1 MLTPPMTRAPSP
13 GADAPTER
21 TEPTELRPRP
31 TAVAVETDQPETRA
45 LLARAVEEAARLLQA
60 DGAMVYLVDRARH
73 MRFAVDAGIRDPEA
87 QRLIRDLA
95 LPVGVGLFGHA
106 VSSAEV
112 VVSGDYRNDER
123 FPHSP
128 VADRIVEV
136 ANMRSMAAAP
146 LIAGDEVL
154 GALGAYSSRIDDF
167 DEAEIALLR
176 ALADHAAAAIAN
188 QRLIE
193 RLARSQDEL
202 ARRVDAQRTLGQIT
216 ASIAA
221 IRDPD
226 EVLDEVVG
234 AARRLLGSDG
244 AHLTLMDESGAFLR
258 PTVVVGGND
267 HWTESWLAELRFPVN
282 DGINGLAAGTKEVIW
297 TEDYLIDPR
306 IPHEESDQSVAE
318 KLQLRGMASAPLRG
332 PEGQVIGTLAVSFAE
347 VHRFDPD
354 ELELL
359 VGLADQGAIAISNA
373 RLVERLS
380 SSEGRF
386 RHLVTS
392 SPDLVWETDAEGK
405 FTFLSPRVGEL
416 TGWTPA
422 DLVGQGWPSIVA
434 EESMG
439 DALRTWE
446 GLQSDPATVRKNRF
460 LLRRKEGEPIPA
472 EVYAIGSEREG
483 AFVGAHGSIRDLT
496 VSERLM
502 QRLREQAEELAHR
515 VDAQRTLAEMAAQL
529 TTLRDPSAVL
539 EQTLIAAVRLLKG
552 HGGQIGMIEADD
564 DGVLR
569 WGDGHSLVH
578 AELVPFTKTDRTPV
592 SEGVSGRAVRERRTT
607 WTEDYLADASFPH
620 EDNADEIARRQGI
633 RSVIAAPLLADDVP
647 IGAIGVYAEVPG
659 VYDADAGELLGLL
672 ADQAAIVL
680 TNARLYAEAE
690 IAAEKLAHRVEAQR
704 TLGEIAAAITSLR
717 DPSAVL
723 RRTVAEAKRLLQ
735 AEHVVIH
742 QVRAGTRELADYRE
756 VFNAGTDSAPFDA
769 VTVSIGQGI
778 AGRAIEAA
786 EVTWTGD
793 YLADRTFE
801 HTVRADEWITRFG
814 YRSQMSAPLIGEEGP
829 LGAIS
834 AYSTREHAF
843 DIDDAQ
849 LLGALAS
856 QAAIVLGNAR
866 LYEELE
872 RRVEAQRSLG
882 EIAARITAI
891 RDPGDV
897 LQRTLD
903 EAVRLLDADGGRIE
917 LVAETGGLHWAFGH
931 SAIDLP
937 IERDE
942 EVDPVQMDEG
952 VSGRAVIERRVVRTG
967 DYLADPSFT
976 HAEAP
981 DRYIRQHG
989 IRSVMSA
996 PLIGEDGAIGSL
1008 TVHSQGRDAFD
1019 AANEELLE
1027 VLASQAAIA
1036 VTNARLVE
1044 QLRERVDAQQAL
1056 AAISAEIAALHD
1068 PATVL
1073 QRTAEEALRLLDADT
1088 AIINPLEDDE
1098 RLLGWPIA
1106 YAPADGPADDI
1117 PVRVGEGISGIAM
1130 AERRIARTGD
1140 YLADPAFPHTDE
1152 IDEYIRRRGMRSV
1165 MTAPLVSSA
1174 GGLGALTVQSSRPHA
1189 FDEAGEALLRT
1200 LADQAAIAITN
1211 ARLYDELGEES
1222 AALQRLAD
1230 SQQRLLQINQSL
1242 LRTLD
1247 PASVLD
1253 LIADGLKS
1261 VVWYDN
1267 FSIYRVDAEMTVLHP
1282 VLARD
1287 RNAGSVLEFPIPRGR
1302 GLTWWT
1308 VEHREPVLV
1317 NDALHDPRVIQIPG
1331 TVEEEEAM
1339 IIVPLVSGDEVIGA
1353 MNIARTGGAEVAFTD
1368 ADFEVVQLFAGQA
1381 AVAITNARLVEQ
1393 LRRRVDAQRSLAEIA
1408 AQIASLHD
1416 PATVLDRAV
1425 ADAARLL
1432 GADRAQ
1438 INLLGEGRDH
1448 LDPPITA
1455 APIPPSPDDVVVPIG
1470 SGIAGIAAAEKRV
1483 CWTGDY
1489 LADQAFPHDEGDR
1502 WIEAQD
1508 IHSMMAAPLLGP
1520 DRLIGTIT
1528 VQSTQPS
1535 KFDEQ
1540 DAELLK
1546 LLADQAAIA
1555 LTNARLYAEVEE
1567 SERRYRHLVDNSPDI
1582 VWEVD
1587 AEGRFTFFSDS
1598 LESRSGWKAEQ
1609 LLGQP
1614 FSVLAGPTS
1623 LAEANEAWRV
1633 IREDPNREQRVR
1645 LDLPLPDGR
1654 VAKTEV
1660 AMTGTIVDG
1669 RFAGAHGSLR
1679 DISERER
1686 LEGDLR
1692 EQAAEL
1698 AASQERAHLAREL
1711 HDSVTQALFSMGL
1724 TLRTL
1729 ELLLAAD
1736 PEAAKTK
1743 LAELRELQKDALA
1756 EMRTLIFELR
1766 PSSLENDGLVQ
1777 ALRTHATAVQRRTG
1791 LAIVVDA
1798 EPIDRLPLPAEEA
1811 LYRIGQEA
1819 LHNVVKHA
1827 NASSATIRVWREG
1840 RHVRLSVV
1848 DDGGGFDPDAVP
1860 RGHLGL
1866 IGMRQRVDLV
1876 GGELRVESRAG
1887 RRGTAIEAAVPVDE
1901 GAPSSAE

>member
-1 MLTPPMTRAPSP
+1 MTRAPSRR
-13 GADAPTER
+13 AA
-21 TEPTELRPRP
+21 LRPP
-31 TAVAVETDQPETRA
+31 VAATNAETHA
-45 LLARAVEEAARLLQA
+45 LLARAVEEAARLLNA
-60 DGAMVYLVDRARH
+60 DGAMVYLVDGENQ
-73 MRFAVDAGIRDPEA
+73 MRFAVDAGIRNPEA
-87 QRLIRDLA
+87 QQLIRDLT
-95 LPVGVGLFGHA
+95 LPVGVGLFGH
-106 VSSAEV
+106 SAATGEV
-112 VVSGDYRNDER
+112 VVSGDYRRDKR
-123 FPHSP
+123 FAHSAT
-128 VADRIVEV
+128 ADRIVTI

-146 LIAGDEVL
+146 LIADGQIL

-188 QRLIE
+188 QQLIE
-193 RLARSQDEL
+193 RLAHSQDEL
-202 ARRVDAQRTLGQIT
+202 ARRVDAQRTLAKI
-216 ASIAA
+216 SAA
-221 IRDPD
+221 IAGIRTPD
-226 EVLDEVVG
+226 EVLHEVVES
-234 AARRLLGSDG
+234 ARRLLGSDG
-244 AHLTLMDESGAFLR
+244 AHLTLMDEGGTYLR
-258 PTVVVGGND
+258 PSVVVGGNEA
-267 HWTESWLAELRFPVN
+267 WTEDWLAELEFPV
-282 DGINGLAAGTKEVIW
+282 DGGINGLAAGSGIVIW
-297 TEDYLIDPR
+297 TEDYLVDPR
-306 IPHEESDQSVAE
+306 IPHEPSDQSVAE
-318 KLQLRGMASAPLRG
+318 RLELRGMASAPLRG

-347 VHRFDPD
+347 VHRFSDD

-359 VGLADQGAIAISNA
+359 SGLADQGAIAISNA
-373 RLVERLS
+373 RLLEKLS

-392 SPDLVWETDAEGK
+392 SPDLVWETDREGR
-405 FTFLSPRVGEL
+405 FTFLSPRLAEL
-416 TGWTPA
+416 TGWGPE
-422 DLVGQGWPSIVA
+422 DLVGQPWPSIVA
-434 EESMG
+434 PESMP
-439 DALRTWE
+439 DAQATWE
-446 GLQSDPATVRKNRF
+446 GLRADPSAVRKIRF
-460 LLRRKEGEPIPA
+460 LLRRRERDPIPA
-472 EVYAIGSEREG
+472 EVYAIGSERDG

-496 VSERLM
+496 ESELLTERLR
-502 QRLREQAEELAHR
+502 QQTDELAHR
-515 VDAQRTLAEMAAQL
+515 VNAQRTLAGMAAQL
-529 TTLRDPSAVL
+529 TTLRDPSEVL
-539 EQTLIAAVRLLKG
+539 KETLMAAVRLLKG
-552 HGGQIGMIEADD
+552 DGGQIGMITADP
-564 DGVLR
+564 DGTLR
-569 WGDGHSLVH
+569 WGQGHSLVH
-578 AELVPFTKTDRTPV
+578 DVLSPFTKEDQTTV
-592 SEGVSGRAVRERRTT
+592 HEGVSGRSVLERRAS
-607 WTEDYLADASFPH
+607 WTDDYLTDTSFRH
-620 EDNADEIARRQGI
+620 EANADRVGRDLGI
-633 RSVIAAPLLADDVP
+633 RSVIAAPLLADDEP
-647 IGAIGVYAEVPG
+647 MGAIGVYAEVPG
-659 VYDADAGELLGLL
+659 AFDSDAAELLGLL

-690 IAAEKLAHRVEAQR
+690 IAASKLAHRVEAQR
-704 TLGEIAAAITSLR
+704 SLGEIAAAITSLR

-723 RRTVAEAKRLLQ
+723 RRTVAEAKRLLG
-735 AEHVVIH
+735 AEHLVIH
-742 QVRAGTRELADYRE
+742 QVRSGTRELADYRE
-756 VFNAGTDSAPFDA
+756 VFNAGPDTPPVDD

-778 AGRAIEAA
+778 AGRAIEKA

-793 YLADRTFE
+793 YLADDSFE
-801 HTVRADEWITRFG
+801 HTPKADEWIARFG
-814 YRSQMSAPLIGEEGP
+814 YHSQISAPLIGESGP
-829 LGAIS
+829 LGAIT
-834 AYSTREHAF
+834 AYSTKADAF
-843 DIDDAQ
+843 GEDDAQ

-882 EIAARITAI
+882 EIATRITAI

-917 LVAETGGLHWAFGH
+917 LVADTGGLHWAFGH

-942 EVDPVQMDEG
+942 ESDPVRADEG
-952 VSGRAVIERRVVRTG
+952 VSGRAVIERRVIRTG
-967 DYLADPSFT
+967 DYLTDSAFT

-1008 TVHSQGRDAFD
+1008 TVHSQTRDAFD
-1019 AANEELLE
+1019 EANEELLE
-1027 VLASQAAIA
+1027 VLASHAAIA
-1036 VTNARLVE
+1036 VTNARLYE

-1068 PATVL
+1068 PAAVL
-1073 QRTAEEALRLLDADT
+1073 QRTAEEALRLLRADS
-1088 AIINPLEDDE
+1088 AIINPLEDNDA
-1098 RLLGWPIA
+1098 LLGWPIA
-1106 YAPADGPADDI
+1106 YAPVEGPADDI
-1117 PVRVGEGISGIAM
+1117 PVRIGEGISGRAM
-1130 AERRIARTGD
+1130 SERRVVRTGD
-1140 YLADPAFPHTDE
+1140 YLLDPAIDHTEELDA
-1152 IDEYIRRRGMRSV
+1152 YIRRRGMRSV
-1165 MTAPLVSSA
+1165 MTAPLISSA
-1174 GGLGALTVQSSRPHA
+1174 GGLGALTVQAERAYA
-1189 FDEAGEALLRT
+1189 FDEADAELLRV

-1222 AALQRLAD
+1222 AALARQTD
-1230 SQQRLLQINQSL
+1230 SQQRLLQINERL

-1247 PASVLD
+1247 PQSVLE

-1267 FSIYRVDAEMTVLHP
+1267 FSIYRADDEMRVLNP

-1287 RNAGSVLEFPIPRGR
+1287 RNARAVLEFPIPRGS
-1302 GLTWWT
+1302 GLTWWS
-1308 VEHREPVLV
+1308 VEHREPVLL
-1317 NDALHDPRVIQIPG
+1317 NDALHDDRVIHIPG

-1339 IIVPLVSGDEVIGA
+1339 IIVPLISGDEVIGA

-1368 ADFEVVQLFAGQA
+1368 ADFELVQLFGGQA

-1393 LRRRVDAQRSLAEIA
+1393 LRARVDAQRSLAEIA
-1408 AQIASLHD
+1408 AQIASLHE
-1416 PATVLDRAV
+1416 PQTVLDRAV

-1438 INLLGEGRDH
+1438 INLMGESGTH

-1455 APIPPSPDDVVVPIG
+1455 APIPPSDDDVMVPIG
-1470 SGIAGIAAAEKRV
+1470 SGIAGTAAAERRV

-1489 LADQAFPHDEGDR
+1489 LADQAFPHDEGDA
-1502 WIEAQD
+1502 WIDVQQ
-1508 IHSMMAAPLLGP
+1508 IHSMMSAPLLGP

-1528 VQSTQPS
+1528 VQSTETS

-1567 SERRYRHLVDNSPDI
+1567 SGRRYRHLVDNSPDI

-1587 AEGRFTFFSDS
+1587 ADGRFTFFSDS
-1598 LESRSGWKAEQ
+1598 LESRTGWKAEQ
-1609 LLGQP
+1609 LIGER
-1614 FSVLAGPTS
+1614 FTVLAAATS
-1623 LAEANEAWRV
+1623 MAEATEAWRLL
-1633 IREDPNREQRVR
+1633 RSEPDREQRVR

-1654 VAKTEV
+1654 IAKTEV

-1669 RFAGAHGSLR
+1669 RFAGAHGSVR

-1692 EQAAEL
+1692 DQAAEL

-1729 ELLLAAD
+1729 EILLGSD
-1736 PEAAKTK
+1736 VEAASEK
-1743 LAELRELQKDALA
+1743 LVELRELQKDALA

-1766 PSSLENDGLVQ
+1766 PSSLESDGLVQ

-1791 LAIVVDA
+1791 LAMVVDA
-1798 EPIDRLPLPAEEA
+1798 EPIDRLALAAEEA

-1827 NASSATIRVWREG
+1827 NASNATIRIWREG
-1840 RHVRLSVV
+1840 GHVRLSVT
-1848 DDGGGFDPDAVP
+1848 DDGDGFDPNAVP

-1887 RRGTAIEAAVPVDE
+1887 KGTTISAGVPADDPADE
-1901 GAPSSAE
+1901 GEGGEPAPTGSDSAE

>member
-1 MLTPPMTRAPSP
+1 MTRAP
-13 GADAPTER
+13 
-21 TEPTELRPRP
+21 
-31 TAVAVETDQPETRA
+31 TREAATPATSDIDPAQAHA
-45 LLARAVEEAARLLQA
+45 LLVRAVEEAARLLDA
-60 DGAMVYLVDRARH
+60 DGAMVYLVDRGR
-73 MRFAVDAGIRDPEA
+73 MRFAVDAGIRNREA
-87 QRLIRDLA
+87 QRLIRGLS

-106 VSSAEV
+106 VASGEV
-112 VVSGDYRNDER
+112 VVSGDYAHDDR
-123 FPHSP
+123 FEHSD
-128 VADRIVEV
+128 VADRIVAI

-146 LIAGDEVL
+146 LIAEGEVL
-154 GALGAYSSRIDDF
+154 GALGAYSSRTDDF
-167 DEAEIALLR
+167 DEAEVALLR
-176 ALADHAAAAIAN
+176 ALADHAATAIAN

-193 RLARSQDEL
+193 RLARSQEEL
-202 ARRVDAQRTLGQIT
+202 ARRVEAQRTLAQIT

-221 IRDPD
+221 IRGLDD
-226 EVLDEVVG
+226 VLHEVVD

-244 AHLTLMDESGAFLR
+244 AHLTLMDDSGEFLR
-258 PTVVVGGND
+258 PSVVVGGNAA
-267 HWTESWLAELRFPVN
+267 WTEEWLHDLEFPVN
-282 DGINGLAAGTKEVIW
+282 GGINGLAAGTREVIW
-297 TEDYLIDPR
+297 TEDYLVDPR
-306 IPHEESDQSVAE
+306 IPHAESDQSVAE
-318 KLQLRGMASAPLRG
+318 RLGLRGMASVPLRG
-332 PEGQVIGTLAVSFAE
+332 PEGHVIGTLAVSFDE
-347 VHRFDPD
+347 VHRFSAD

-359 VGLADQGAIAISNA
+359 GGLADQGAIAIANA
-373 RLVERLS
+373 RLLEKLS

-392 SPDLVWETDAEGK
+392 SPDLVWETDVEGR
-405 FTFLSPRVGEL
+405 FTFLSPRLAELAGWEPGEL
-416 TGWTPA
+416 IGQSWPA
-422 DLVGQGWPSIVA
+422 IVA
-434 EESMG
+434 EESMPE
-439 DALRTWE
+439 AVATWE
-446 GLQSDPATVRKNRF
+446 GLRSEPSIVRKIRF
-460 LLRRKEGEPIPA
+460 MLRRRDAGPIPA
-472 EVYAIGSEREG
+472 EVYAIGSERDG
-483 AFVGAHGSIRDLT
+483 VFAGAHGSIRDLT
-496 VSERLM
+496 SSEQLM
-502 QRLREQAEELAHR
+502 ERLREQADELARR
-515 VDAQRTLAEMAAQL
+515 VDAQRTLAGMAAQL
-529 TTLRDPSAVL
+529 TSLRDPSAVL

-552 HGGQIGMIEADD
+552 NGGQIGMIERDEDD
-564 DGVLR
+564 VLR

-578 AELVPFTKTDRTPV
+578 GELVPFTKADHTPV
-592 SEGVSGRAVRERRTT
+592 DEGVSGRAVRELRAT
-607 WTEDYLADASFPH
+607 WTEDYLADRSFPH
-620 EDNADEIARRQGI
+620 DRNSDRIARRLGI
-633 RSVIAAPLLADDVP
+633 RAVIAAPLVADDEP
-647 IGAIGVYAEVPG
+647 IGAIGVYAEQPG
-659 VYDADAGELLGLL
+659 AYDADSGELLRLL

-690 IAAEKLAHRVEAQR
+690 VAAEKLAHRVEAQR
-704 TLGEIAAAITSLR
+704 SLGAIAAAITSLR
-717 DPSAVL
+717 DPVAVL
-723 RRTVAEAKRLLQ
+723 DRTVAETKRLLN

-742 QVRAGTRELADYRE
+742 QVRAGTRELAEYRQ
-756 VFNAGTDSAPFDA
+756 VISAGSDGPFDE

-778 AGRAIEAA
+778 AGRAIETRS
-786 EVTWTGD
+786 VSRTDD
-793 YLADRTFE
+793 YLADRSFE
-801 HTVRADEWITRFG
+801 HTALADSWITRHGFV
-814 YRSQMSAPLIGEEGP
+814 SQISAPLIGEEGAM
-829 LGAIS
+829 GAIT
-834 AYSTREHAF
+834 AYSSRRAAF
-843 DIDDAQ
+843 DEDDAQ
-849 LLGALAS
+849 LIGALAS

-942 EVDPVQMDEG
+942 EVDPVQLDEG
-952 VSGRAVIERRVVRTG
+952 VSGRAVRERRVVRTG
-967 DYLADPSFT
+967 DYLADPSFS

-1008 TVHSQGRDAFD
+1008 TVHSQTRNAFD

-1036 VTNARLVE
+1036 VTNARL
-1044 QLRERVDAQQAL
+1044 
-1056 AAISAEIAALHD
+1056 
-1068 PATVL
+1068 
-1073 QRTAEEALRLLDADT
+1073 
-1088 AIINPLEDDE
+1088 
-1098 RLLGWPIA
+1098 
-1106 YAPADGPADDI
+1106 
-1117 PVRVGEGISGIAM
+1117 
-1130 AERRIARTGD
+1130 
-1140 YLADPAFPHTDE
+1140 
-1152 IDEYIRRRGMRSV
+1152 
-1165 MTAPLVSSA
+1165 
-1174 GGLGALTVQSSRPHA
+1174 
-1189 FDEAGEALLRT
+1189 
-1200 LADQAAIAITN
+1200 
-1211 ARLYDELGEES
+1211 YDELGEES
-1222 AALQRLAD
+1222 AALARLAD
-1230 SQQRLLQINQSL
+1230 SQQRLLQINERL

-1253 LIADGLKS
+1253 LIAEGLKS

-1267 FSIYRVDAEMTVLHP
+1267 FSIYRVDDDMRVLNP

-1287 RNAGSVLEFPIPRGR
+1287 RNARAVLDFPIERGR
-1302 GLTWWT
+1302 GLTWWS
-1308 VEHREPVLV
+1308 VEHREPVLI
-1317 NDALHDPRVIQIPG
+1317 NDALHDDRVIQIPG
-1331 TVEEEEAM
+1331 TEEEEEAM
-1339 IIVPLVSGDEVIGA
+1339 IIVPLISGDEVIGA

-1368 ADFEVVQLFAGQA
+1368 ADFELVQLFAGQA

-1393 LRRRVDAQRSLAEIA
+1393 LRTRVDAQRSLAEIA
-1408 AQIASLHD
+1408 AQIASLHE
-1416 PATVLDRAV
+1416 PQTVLDRAV

-1438 INLLGEGRDH
+1438 INLLGESSTH

-1455 APIPPSPDDVVVPIG
+1455 APIPPSDEDVPVPIG
-1470 SGIAGIAAAEKRV
+1470 SGVAGIAAAEKRV

-1502 WIEAQD
+1502 WIDAQH
-1508 IHSMMAAPLLGP
+1508 IHSMMSAPLLGP

-1528 VQSTQPS
+1528 VQSTEANA
-1535 KFDEQ
+1535 FDEQ

-1555 LTNARLYAEVEE
+1555 LTNARLYAQLEE

-1598 LESRSGWKAEQ
+1598 LEERTGWRAEQ
-1609 LLGQP
+1609 LIGQP
-1614 FSVLAGPTS
+1614 FTVLAGATS
-1623 LAEANEAWRV
+1623 LAEATEAWRV
-1633 IREDPNREQRVR
+1633 LRAEPNREQRVR

-1660 AMTGTIVDG
+1660 AMTGTILDG
-1669 RFAGAHGSLR
+1669 RFMGAHGSVR

-1692 EQAAEL
+1692 DQAAEL

-1711 HDSVTQALFSMGL
+1711 HDSVTQVLFSMGL
-1724 TLRTL
+1724 TLRAL
-1729 ELLLAAD
+1729 EILLGTDPQAAG
-1736 PEAAKTK
+1736 EK
-1743 LAELRELQKDALA
+1743 LTELRELQQDALA

-1766 PSSLENDGLVQ
+1766 PSSLESDGLVQ

-1798 EPIDRLPLPAEEA
+1798 EPIDRLPLAAEEA

-1827 NASSATIRVWREG
+1827 NASHATIRIWRDG
-1840 RHVRLSVV
+1840 NTVRLSVT

-1876 GGELRVESRAG
+1876 GGELRVDSRPG
-1887 RRGTAIEAAVPVDE
+1887 KGTLIEAAVP
-1901 GAPSSAE
+1901 GLAE